1 MAMTTNLLT
10 WAEFEQL
17 PDDATHREIVEGEL
31 ITLPP
36 PMFGHSNIARRAYEA
51 LRPLEESGL
60 GKVFWAVGCK
70 LSHDPPTWIQ
80 PDVSFLWSEHIRATL
95 PDDYF
100 TAAPGLAVEI
110 VCPSESARDLDRKVE
125 TLLAAAGQQVWVVY
139 PETHKVHV
147 FLRDRTFRTHRIG
160 DTLSLPDL
168 LPGWELPVAR
178 LFEDEVVYT

>member
-1 MAMTTNLLT
+1 MAMTTNLLS

-17 PDDATHREIVEGEL
+17 PDDAMHREVIRGEL

-36 PMFGHSNIARRAYEA
+36 PTVGHSEIARRAHEA
-51 LRPLEESGL
+51 LRPLRESSL
-60 GKVFWAVGCK
+60 GKVFWGVGCK

-80 PDVSFLWSEHIRATL
+80 PDVSFLWAEDIRTTS

-110 VCPSESARDLDRKVE
+110 VCPSESASDLERKVE
-125 TLLAAAGQQVWVVY
+125 TLLAAGGQQVWVVY
-139 PETHKVHV
+139 PETHKVQV
-147 FLRDRTFRTHRIG
+147 ILRDGTSRTRRVS

-168 LPGWELPVAR
+168 LPGWEFPVAK
-178 LFEDEVVYT
+178 LFED